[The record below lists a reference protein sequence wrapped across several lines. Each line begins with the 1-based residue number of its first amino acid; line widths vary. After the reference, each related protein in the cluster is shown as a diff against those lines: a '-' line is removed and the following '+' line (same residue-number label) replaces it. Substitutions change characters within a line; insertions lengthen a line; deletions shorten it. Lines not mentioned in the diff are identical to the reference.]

1 MSAPRAPVAWLS
13 SDGAMAY
20 MRQLEQAAFLV
31 VDDFDAMR
39 RITINQLRT
48 LGAKRIF
55 EAANGADAQRI
66 VKAERIDVVIS
77 DWNMPVRTGLDLL
90 LSVRADPKTAGL
102 PFMMITAEAE
112 RDRVQ
117 LAIDAGVNELLVKPY
132 SAALFA
138 ERLERAMTRRQP
150 RPAEVRNAARDRP
163 SATPVASAGAP
174 AVAADA
180 APAGVALAPQTVAEG
195 SRPTILVVDDT
206 PDNLHLLSR
215 MFKEEYRVKIAH
227 NGEKAVAICHADTP
241 PDLVLLDV
249 MMPGIDGFE
258 VAAQL
263 RSHPSSEHIPII
275 FVTALADDAS
285 RLRGMELG
293 AVDFVTKPI
302 DPDALRL
309 RVRNFMRYVG
319 LHRDLQANY
328 DAMMETAQLKEQVEQ
343 VTRHDMKGALAA
355 VIGLVQGL
363 ADGAHLPADQLDQ
376 LLLAEQAALQALDMI
391 NLSAEIYK
399 IETGRFALTPRP
411 VPVAQIA
418 GRLAAMANITYRA
431 ANVAVS
437 VATHGAAPA
446 ALQALGD
453 PMLCYSLFQ
462 NLVKNACEAAPHG
475 TAVTVTVK
483 GGEHIEVVIA
493 NQGAV
498 PPAVRERFFEKFV
511 TSGKRGGTGLGT
523 YSARLL
529 AEAQGG
535 SIRMCTSDA
544 DNRTEVTVLLPLL
557 GPA

>member
-1 MSAPRAPVAWLS
+1 
-13 SDGAMAY
+13 

-31 VDDFDAMR
+31 VDDFDSMR

-48 LGAKRIF
+48 LGAKRVF
-55 EAANGADAQRI
+55 EAPNGADALRI
-66 VKAERIDVVIS
+66 LRAEHIDVVIS
-77 DWNMPVRTGLDLL
+77 DWNMPVMTGLELL
-90 LSVRADPKTAGL
+90 LAVRGDPKTARL
-102 PFMMITAEAE
+102 PFIMITADAE

-132 SAALFA
+132 SAALFS
-138 ERLERAMTRRQP
+138 ERLERAFTRRPP
-150 RPAEVRNAARDRP
+150 RPAAART
-163 SATPVASAGAP
+163 ATAAP
-174 AVAADA
+174 TA
-180 APAGVALAPQTVAEG
+180 APAAAVPVPVAATEPA
-195 SRPTILVVDDT
+195 RPTILVVDDT

-215 MFKEEYRVKIAH
+215 MFKDEYRVKIAH
-227 NGEKAVAICHADTP
+227 NGEKALAICHTDTP

-275 FVTALADDAS
+275 FVTALTDDAS

-319 LHRDLQANY
+319 LHRELQANY
-328 DAMMETAQLKEQVEQ
+328 DTMLETARLKEEVEHI
-343 VTRHDMKGALAA
+343 TRHDMKGALAA

-363 ADGAHLPADQLDQ
+363 ADGAQLPPGQLEQ
-376 LLLAEQAALQALDMI
+376 LLLAEQAALQALDMV

-399 IETGRFALTPRP
+399 IETGSFTLRPQP
-411 VPVAQIA
+411 VPVAQIL
-418 GRLAAMANITYRA
+418 GRLATLAGTTYRA
-431 ANVAVS
+431 NNVAVH
-437 VATHGAAPA
+437 VTVPAGVPPA
-446 ALQALGD
+446 ALTAVGD

-462 NLVKNACEAAPHG
+462 NLIKNACEAAPPG
-475 TAVTVTVK
+475 TAVTVTVA
-483 GGEHIEVVIA
+483 GGERIAVAIA
-493 NQGAV
+493 NQGVV
-498 PPAVRERFFEKFV
+498 PPAIRERFFEKFV
-511 TSGKRGGTGLGT
+511 TSGKPGGTGLGT

-535 SIRMCTSDA
+535 AIAMQTSDA
-544 DNRTEVTVLLPLL
+544 DQATTVTVALPSHAL
-557 GPA
+557 